1 MKGIEIKS
9 FGNTWDGRKALC
21 WTITNGS
28 GAQLSLTDFGA
39 RITGICV
46 PDRDGRMEDVVLG
59 FDTAEEFTQKGRY
72 FGTTVGRYANRL
84 AGASFRLNGSVY
96 KLYANKGT
104 NSLHG
109 GKSGFDDKIWKA
121 DITGEDSIRFTYE
134 SADGEEGY
142 PGKMDVTVCYRF
154 TDENEVEITYR
165 AVSDKDTIIN
175 LTNHAFY
182 NLKGHGNGSI
192 VGHKLKLYSSFFTPV
207 NADMVP
213 DGSILPVKGTV
224 MDFTG
229 LHPIGEQIDKTDEQL
244 RLAEG
249 YDHNFILQKEE
260 RGSLSKAAEVVE
272 PESGR
277 TMTVFTDQ
285 PGIQFYSGNLMKP
298 CTGKGGR
305 EYGKRDAF
313 CLEAQC
319 FPNSMEV
326 THFPTPVLR
335 ANDTYEQKTVYRFGI
350 CRDKEKGE

>member
-192 VGHKLKLYSSFFTPV
+192 LGHKLKLYSSFFTPV

-244 RLAEG
+244 RLAMTTT
-249 YDHNFILQKEE
+249 
-260 RGSLSKAAEVVE
+260 LSCRRKSAEAFPKRRRWLSRKAA
-272 PESGR
+272 G
-277 TMTVFTDQ
+277 Q
-285 PGIQFYSGNLMKP
+285 
-298 CTGKGGR
+298 
-305 EYGKRDAF
+305 
-313 CLEAQC
+313 
-319 FPNSMEV
+319 
-326 THFPTPVLR
+326 
-335 ANDTYEQKTVYRFGI
+335 
-350 CRDKEKGE
+350 